1 MPRAHHPISRLLVP
15 AASLATVIAAV
26 PSASARQDGELPRGA
41 TPTETVRRAIDGR
54 SLGGFVLPTQ
64 PIESGCT
71 LSALRGW
78 TWKVDDTQRLVLD
91 GDVRVAL
98 GGYAFRS
105 RRASIWINRLP
116 TGGDAITQVAIWFEE
131 ADEPSRRAGLAASGR
146 DLLVTASYRGATEL
160 SLLSTVEEPA
170 DRARAGEGS
179 GATLARR
186 AFVVAAEARL
196 ARHLR
201 ELAARTAAGTQALSA
216 QPLLESPAA
225 ADEPAPVPGTS
236 VAAAARDERI
246 RAAARSAPLP
256 SSIEV
261 AQARA
266 LPIFEPQGTVT
277 FSADRILIDEKA
289 DRVTVQGAV
298 EIEYI
303 DTASGGGRQ
312 LQLSAERGVLFLEAG
327 SLAALREGRRTL
339 EASQIE
345 GLYLEGAVQ
354 ATDGEYTMR
363 GTRIYYDLRT
373 NRAAIVDAVLRT
385 YDRKRRDLPIT
396 VRAAELRQVAADQWT
411 AGRATVSTSEFFT
424 PHLAIGVDRV
434 TVTKEPDDGRGGGGM
449 FVNAEGAGIEAGGRR
464 IVPLP
469 GYEGRVDRIP
479 IRSFEMGFDEDRGVE
494 IGTSW
499 DLPALLGEA
508 PKAGLDAQLD
518 IDGFSERGVAVG
530 STFRMSGAMG
540 TGGLVLYGLYDT
552 GGTDRLSTGARVET
566 DAGFRGIVDG
576 DWRTALSPTL
586 TLQTQLA
593 YISDETFVSAWR
605 EYAFNERREYETSVA
620 LNDTSANG
628 SLELVLKHDLNDFI
642 SNSYLLASRGYTV
655 DRLPDLS
662 YHRYGDEPMSGLTW
676 TQQWSAAALALR
688 PTTGTPASLGVPVGA
703 WGGAVALDGSLSD
716 AYEAAGYGDGTIGR
730 LDTRHEISIPM
741 TNGSFSFAPFVVGQ
755 ATGYIGDELATYT
768 ADFDQLRL
776 QGGGGVRASVRFA
789 RVDDS
794 VQSRLL
800 DLNRLRHIIEPY
812 ATAWAGWDSAE
823 AGSIPVYDQSIEGS
837 SEGLAV
843 NVGVRQTLQT
853 QRGGA
858 GAWRSVDWLK
868 LDLGLVL
875 NDGGNDFP
883 PEPVDPASPFSSL
896 RWAQSPIPAF
906 YSFRPELS
914 QWGSHVYGAS
924 TWQLSD
930 ALTIGGTANYL
941 LDERDFI
948 TSEGEPLPNLARASV
963 GLELRHNPV
972 ASSYLE
978 YRYLA
983 PTDTELLQAGVLYR
997 LGKRYTLALSP
1008 QYDLGAGELRA
1019 ASGSVTRVFP
1029 DFDMHATVGYDL
1041 IEDQTFVGFS
1051 LSIPSGSR
1059 SGVRSFGAYNP
1070 TFGGAR

>member
-1 MPRAHHPISRLLVP
+1 
-15 AASLATVIAAV
+15 
-26 PSASARQDGELPRGA
+26 
-41 TPTETVRRAIDGR
+41 
-54 SLGGFVLPTQ
+54 
-64 PIESGCT
+64 
-71 LSALRGW
+71 
-78 TWKVDDTQRLVLD
+78 
-91 GDVRVAL
+91 
-98 GGYAFRS
+98 
-105 RRASIWINRLP
+105 
-116 TGGDAITQVAIWFEE
+116 
-131 ADEPSRRAGLAASGR
+131 
-146 DLLVTASYRGATEL
+146 
-160 SLLSTVEEPA
+160 
-170 DRARAGEGS
+170 
-179 GATLARR
+179 
-186 AFVVAAEARL
+186 
-196 ARHLR
+196 
-201 ELAARTAAGTQALSA
+201 
-216 QPLLESPAA
+216 
-225 ADEPAPVPGTS
+225 
-236 VAAAARDERI
+236 
-246 RAAARSAPLP
+246 
-256 SSIEV
+256 
-261 AQARA
+261 
-266 LPIFEPQGTVT
+266 
-277 FSADRILIDEKA
+277 
-289 DRVTVQGAV
+289 
-298 EIEYI
+298 
-303 DTASGGGRQ
+303 
-312 LQLSAERGVLFLEAG
+312 
-327 SLAALREGRRTL
+327 
-339 EASQIE
+339 
-345 GLYLEGAVQ
+345 
-354 ATDGEYTMR
+354 
-363 GTRIYYDLRT
+363 
-373 NRAAIVDAVLRT
+373 
-385 YDRKRRDLPIT
+385 
-396 VRAAELRQVAADQWT
+396 
-411 AGRATVSTSEFFT
+411 
-424 PHLAIGVDRV
+424 
-434 TVTKEPDDGRGGGGM
+434 
-449 FVNAEGAGIEAGGRR
+449 
-464 IVPLP
+464 
-469 GYEGRVDRIP
+469 
-479 IRSFEMGFDEDRGVE
+479 
-494 IGTSW
+494 
-499 DLPALLGEA
+499 
-508 PKAGLDAQLD
+508 
-518 IDGFSERGVAVG
+518 
-530 STFRMSGAMG
+530 
-540 TGGLVLYGLYDT
+540 
-552 GGTDRLSTGARVET
+552 ARVET